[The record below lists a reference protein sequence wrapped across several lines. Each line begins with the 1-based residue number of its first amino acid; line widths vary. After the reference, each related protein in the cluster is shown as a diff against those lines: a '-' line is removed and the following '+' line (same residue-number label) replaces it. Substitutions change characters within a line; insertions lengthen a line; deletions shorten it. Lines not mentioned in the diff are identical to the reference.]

1 MKQIIYVMLL
11 AIVFVSTTTA
21 QSQKIVV
28 PRPVQQ
34 YLLFKAIGLD
44 FSLPMIAAPDDTD
57 ITKLVNGNIAE
68 EYKYSIRS
76 DIFPPYEKLLKP
88 YFQKITG
95 QLLTYHGLKK
105 SPVQIVPKSYEC
117 GDRMRFMML
126 CNQTLIGELI
136 FTPEHIKLDM
146 YKDTNIVIADAG
158 VKKYHNLIKKLLI
171 PINRPDIADTLD
183 PSNNAG
189 LEGWVFIPD
198 FSIENFYK
206 VATYLKKSGLIMELN
221 ENGLHHAFK
230 FYTKFIHDEKI
241 QGGFIYLYDEELG
254 LGKAFSQVMKAQK
267 MFGNNERAE
276 MLTLY
281 QLLCIAAVTN
291 QKFDVTVNIFQIQL
305 NSQTNGEFGW
315 NRDIGITRKI
325 FDSAR

>member
-1 MKQIIYVMLL
+1 MQI
-11 AIVFVSTTTA
+11 
-21 QSQKIVV
+21 
-28 PRPVQQ
+28 
-34 YLLFKAIGLD
+34 
-44 FSLPMIAAPDDTD
+44 AP
-57 ITKLVNGNIAE
+57 KL
-68 EYKYSIRS
+68 
-76 DIFPPYEKLLKP
+76 
-88 YFQKITG
+88 
-95 QLLTYHGLKK
+95 
-105 SPVQIVPKSYEC
+105 YEC
-117 GDRMRFMML
+117 GDQMSFMLL
-126 CNQTLIGELI
+126 CNRELIGELI
-136 FTPEHIKLDM
+136 FTPDRVKLDVKM
-146 YKDTNIVIADAG
+146 DTNIIVADAG
-158 VKKYHNLIKKLLI
+158 VKKYHKLIKKLLI
-171 PINRPDIADTLD
+171 PINRPDISDTLD
-183 PSNNAG
+183 ASNNAG
-189 LEGWVFIPD
+189 PEGWVFIPD

-206 VATYLKKSGLIMELN
+206 VATYLKKSDLIMELN
-221 ENGLHHAFK
+221 ENGLHHAII

-291 QKFDVTVNIFQIQL
+291 QKFDATVNIFQIPL